1 MSLTRL
7 VAILKKEFIEMR
19 RDRMTLGIMFVM
31 PFIQLLIFGFAIN
44 TDVKHLPAIVFD
56 QSLSQE
62 SRDLLNSFTAT
73 DYYDIQYVAGSFQEI
88 EDRIQ
93 RGEAKVGI
101 VIPPDY
107 QNRIKHGRD
116 AQVQVIVDASDSTSA
131 SSAISTAQLVG
142 SRKSQEILISRLE
155 ARGNTSK
162 TNSTPIDIR
171 IRPWYNPDFITAFYM
186 VPGIGGTILTLTM
199 IMLTSLAI
207 VRERER
213 GTLEQ
218 LIVTPL
224 KSLELMIGKI
234 LPYVLIGY
242 VQLSILLTTGVVI
255 FKIPTLG
262 SIALLYLLTGFF
274 IFASLALGLMI
285 SNIAKNQMQSMLLSF
300 FILLP
305 SILLSGF
312 MFPREAMPKLFYYL
326 GTILPLTHYL
336 QIIRGILL
344 KGNTLSYLWTP
355 ICALILFIAV
365 VLTLS
370 VVRFKKRL
378 E

>member
-7 VAILKKEFIEMR
+7 LAILKKEFIQMR
-19 RDRMTLGIMFVM
+19 RDRMSLGIMAVM
-31 PFIQLLIFGFAIN
+31 PFVQLLIFGFAIN

-73 DYYDIQYVAGSFQEI
+73 EYYDIQSVAQNFQDV

-101 VIPPDY
+101 IIPPDY
-107 QNRIKHGRD
+107 QNQIKHGRN

-131 SSAISTAQLVG
+131 ASAISTAQLVG
-142 SRKSQEILISRLE
+142 SQKSQQILISRLE
-155 ARGNTSK
+155 SKGNISK
-162 TNSTPIDIR
+162 IDSTPIDIR
-171 IRPWYNPDFITAFYM
+171 VRPWYNPDFVTAFYM
-186 VPGIGGTILTLTM
+186 VPGIGGTILTITM

-207 VRERER
+207 VREREQ

-224 KSLELMIGKI
+224 RSLELMIGKI

-242 VQLSILLTTGVVI
+242 VQLSIILTTGVLI
-255 FKIPTLG
+255 FKVPTLG
-262 SIALLYLLTGFF
+262 SIALLYLLTGLF

-285 SNIAKNQMQSMLLSF
+285 SNVAKNQMQAMQLSF

-312 MFPREAMPKLFYYL
+312 MFPRESMPKLFYYL
-326 GTILPLTHYL
+326 GTVLPLTHYL

-355 ICALILFIAV
+355 ILALLLFIAI

>member
-1 MSLTRL
+1 
-7 VAILKKEFIEMR
+7 
-19 RDRMTLGIMFVM
+19 
-31 PFIQLLIFGFAIN
+31 
-44 TDVKHLPAIVFD
+44 
-56 QSLSQE
+56 
-62 SRDLLNSFTAT
+62 
-73 DYYDIQYVAGSFQEI
+73 
-88 EDRIQ
+88 
-93 RGEAKVGI
+93 
-101 VIPPDY
+101 
-107 QNRIKHGRD
+107 
-116 AQVQVIVDASDSTSA
+116 
-131 SSAISTAQLVG
+131 
-142 SRKSQEILISRLE
+142 
-155 ARGNTSK
+155 
-162 TNSTPIDIR
+162 
-171 IRPWYNPDFITAFYM
+171 
-186 VPGIGGTILTLTM
+186 
-199 IMLTSLAI
+199 MLTSLAI

>member
-7 VAILKKEFIEMR
+7 VAILKKEFIQMR

-262 SIALLYLLTGFF
+262 SIALLY
-274 IFASLALGLMI
+274 
-285 SNIAKNQMQSMLLSF
+285 
-300 FILLP
+300 
-305 SILLSGF
+305 
-312 MFPREAMPKLFYYL
+312 
-326 GTILPLTHYL
+326 
-336 QIIRGILL
+336 
-344 KGNTLSYLWTP
+344 
-355 ICALILFIAV
+355 
-365 VLTLS
+365 
-370 VVRFKKRL
+370 
-378 E
+378 

>member
-7 VAILKKEFIEMR
+7 VAILKKEFIQMR

>member
-7 VAILKKEFIEMR
+7 IAILKKEFIQMR

-73 DYYDIQYVAGSFQEI
+73 DYYDIKYVAGSFQEI

-101 VIPPDY
+101 IIPPDY

-162 TNSTPIDIR
+162 TGSTPIDVR

-326 GTILPLTHYL
+326 GIILPLTHYL

>member
-7 VAILKKEFIEMR
+7 VAILKKEFIQMR

-62 SRDLLNSFTAT
+62 SRDLLNYFTAT

>member
-7 VAILKKEFIEMR
+7 VAILKKEFIQMR

-116 AQVQVIVDASDSTSA
+116 AQVQVIVDTSDSTSA

>member
-7 VAILKKEFIEMR
+7 IAILKKEFIQMR

-73 DYYDIQYVAGSFQEI
+73 DYYDIKYVAGSFQEI

-101 VIPPDY
+101 IIPPDY

-155 ARGNTSK
+155 SRGNTSK
-162 TNSTPIDIR
+162 TGSTPIDVR

-326 GTILPLTHYL
+326 GIILPLTHYL